1 MATAP
6 RSSTV
11 DAAVGAG
18 HHRRMSAPYAL
29 RLAPWLLCALAGCV
43 DAGGDTGATGG
54 PASTSTGTSAGTSDG
69 GPTTGTQTGAP
80 TTSSGEPTTASGSTT
95 TATTGTD
102 STSTGEDTGGFVD
115 PVESPWGIASSHS
128 SSQILD
134 VWAAPIAATG
144 VTWLRGI
151 DNSDPEARLD
161 TAEANGWQVAGIL
174 YYSKQSPGT
183 FPVDDLPGWTDFIT
197 TLLGKTLGR
206 VYHWEVWNE
215 PPNFTENKSP
225 AAYATIVQAAYDAVK
240 AVDPAVQVGLAAQSN
255 HVNWLEQ
262 TILAGAAGHFDYVT
276 VHPYEILGLVD
287 DGWEAEYM
295 SIVPTLRKMLA
306 ARDPDNAD
314 APVWFTEIGQP
325 VTAEITPEQQANT
338 LIKAYTMAIAQGVT
352 RVHWFE
358 GRDGDSGPFG
368 LLTGDDEPRLS
379 YTAMTTL
386 VARLGSLPKYRGW
399 LVPDGQ
405 YHGFVFATDEG
416 PTMVAWARPKLTVDL
431 TFPAPVQIVD
441 PRTGEASEATVY
453 ALTGA
458 PMIFVGVAEELLAEA
473 IANRT
478 QPFPWG
484 GDFTD
489 APSITYSAA
498 DGDSGLHPLG
508 EAELVTID
516 GVPAR
521 DIGSRPAQSF
531 TVDPNFMS
539 YDTAPLRIEAV
550 LRRNGAQSAGFN
562 LKYEGVDGYKS
573 TGAWY
578 TIPEGEDWV
587 TKTWDIDDPQFV
599 GKWGY
604 NFAFDSDSTQHSQY
618 SIRSVTVTKL

>member
-1 MATAP
+1 MTP
-6 RSSTV
+6 T
-11 DAAVGAG
+11 
-18 HHRRMSAPYAL
+18 PAL
-29 RLAPWLLCALAGCV
+29 RLVPWLLCVLAGCV
-43 DAGGDTGATGG
+43 DGGGDSAATQG
-54 PASTSTGTSAGTSDG
+54 PASTSTGTSTTGSEPT
-69 GPTTGTQTGAP
+69 TTGTLSGTP
-80 TTSSGEPTTASGSTT
+80 T
-95 TATTGTD
+95 
-102 STSTGEDTGGFVD
+102 TSTGEPTSSTGTTSANTSGTSGSDSEGTSTGADTDGIVD

-151 DNSDPEARLD
+151 DNSQPEARLD

-174 YYSKQSPGT
+174 YYSTQSPGT
-183 FPVDDLPGWTDFIT
+183 FPVDDLPGWQDFIT

-206 VYHWEVWNE
+206 MYHWEVWNE

-225 AAYATIVQAAYDAVK
+225 EAYATIVQAAYEAVK

-255 HVNWLEQ
+255 HVHWLEQ

-276 VHPYEILGLVD
+276 VHPYEILDLVE

-325 VTAEITPEQQANT
+325 VTADITAEQQADT
-338 LIKAYTMAIAQGVT
+338 LVKAYTMAIAQGVT

-368 LLTGDDEPRLS
+368 LLTGDDQQRLS

-386 VARLGSLPKYRGW
+386 VARLGSIPRYRGW
-399 LVPDGQ
+399 LVPGGE
-405 YHGFVFATDEG
+405 YHGFVFAGDDG
-416 PTMVAWARPKLTVDL
+416 PVMVAWARPGLTVEL
-431 TFPAPVQIVD
+431 TFPAPLQIVD
-441 PRTGEASEATVY
+441 PRTGEASEGTAFT
-453 ALTGA
+453 LTGA
-458 PMIFVGVAEELLAEA
+458 PTLFVGVADDVLAEA
-473 IANRT
+473 IANREK
-478 QPFPWG
+478 PFPWG

-489 APSITYSAA
+489 APSIAYSAEG
-498 DGDSGLHPLG
+498 GDSGLHPLG
-508 EAELVTID
+508 AGKLVTID

-521 DIGSRPAQSF
+521 DVGDRPAQSF
-531 TVDPNFMS
+531 TVDPNFLS
-539 YDTAPLRIEAV
+539 YDTVPIRVEAV

-562 LKYEGVDGYKS
+562 LKYEAASGYKS
-573 TGAWY
+573 TGGWY
-578 TIPEGEDWV
+578 TIPEGDAWV
-587 TKTWDIDDPQFV
+587 TATWDIDDPQFV